1 MARRRI
7 RVADIKEVLVA
18 WDRGQSVSAIA
29 RMLGYT
35 RRTVRK
41 SLGVAQ
47 RLEIRPGAQ
56 SRDDREWDA
65 LARTVH
71 GRMAR
76 HGAAGVAT
84 AEVATYHDY
93 LAERVGQVR
102 WSVLHQRL
110 RDECG
115 LRASWRTFYRYVSAH
130 WPERRHTAPAVTVRL
145 GDPPPGEEAQVDFF
159 YVGRWRDPVTGHGHR
174 LSAFL
179 LTLSYSRHQF
189 LYPVLSEGEEAWLD
203 AHVAAFTYLGG
214 VPQRLVPDNLT
225 AAIVQADRYDPRL
238 NRAYSEL
245 ARYYACLVDPARV
258 AHPKDKPRVERTVAY
273 ARESFFRGQDFTS
286 LAQMRAAAAMWARA
300 VAGHP
305 VHGTTGERPVQVFT
319 TREQAALRPL
329 PPGPWERD
337 HCTCAP
343 APPDPPQP
351 PPASPA
357 CV

>member
-41 SLGVAQ
+41 YLGVAQ

-56 SRDDREWDA
+56 SRDDLEWDA

-71 GRMAR
+71 ERMAR
-76 HGAAGVAT
+76 HRAAGVAT

-130 WPERRHTAPAVTVRL
+130 WPERRHTAPAGAGRL
-145 GDPPPGEEAQVDFF
+145 GGSPPRAGSP
-159 YVGRWRDPVTGHGHR
+159 VG
-174 LSAFL
+174 L
-179 LTLSYSRHQF
+179 LYFGR
-189 LYPVLSEGEEAWLD
+189 
-203 AHVAAFTYLGG
+203 
-214 VPQRLVPDNLT
+214 
-225 AAIVQADRYDPRL
+225 
-238 NRAYSEL
+238 
-245 ARYYACLVDPARV
+245 
-258 AHPKDKPRVERTVAY
+258 
-273 ARESFFRGQDFTS
+273 
-286 LAQMRAAAAMWARA
+286 
-300 VAGHP
+300 
-305 VHGTTGERPVQVFT
+305 
-319 TREQAALRPL
+319 
-329 PPGPWERD
+329 
-337 HCTCAP
+337 
-343 APPDPPQP
+343 
-351 PPASPA
+351 
-357 CV
+357 